1 MAESKTRTTEQQ
13 RTEGQEQL
21 TRSEARGGERGMRR
35 RESYPS
41 FYGPFPGSAFGVMRR
56 MAEEMDRMFD
66 RFFEEGSTGRGLQQA
81 GSALWSPRLEVFQK
95 EDKFIVRAELPG
107 VKKEDVDVEL
117 GDDQLTIH
125 GERREEHEEE
135 REGFYRTER
144 SYGSF
149 HRTIPLPEGVIA
161 ESADA
166 SFKDGVLE
174 ITLQAPPK
182 EVSRGRRIEIK

>member
-21 TRSEARGGERGMRR
+21 TRSDARGGERGLRR
-35 RESYPS
+35 RESFPS
-41 FYGPFPGSAFGVMRR
+41 FYGSFPGSAFGVMRQ
-56 MAEEMDRMFD
+56 MAEEMDRLFD
-66 RFFEEGSTGRGLQQA
+66 RFFEEGSMGRGLQRA
-81 GSALWSPRLEVFQK
+81 GGGFWSPRVEIFQK

-107 VKKEDVDVEL
+107 VKKEDVNVEL

-135 REGFYRTER
+135 REGFYRSER

-149 HRTIPLPEGVIA
+149 RRSIPLPEGVIA

-166 SFKDGVLE
+166 SFRDGVLE
-174 ITLQAPPK
+174 IRLQAPPK